1 MAAMLPPWIP
11 ARVPLV
17 LVTGVLELAVAA
29 AFFVPRTR
37 RAAGWAAAALLV
49 LFLPVNVYAAVQ
61 HVPMGGH
68 AWGPAYLLVR
78 VPLQL
83 AVLLWVYRFVLRQ
96 PRAETRAGLARAA

>member
-1 MAAMLPPWIP
+1 
-11 ARVPLV
+11 
-17 LVTGVLELAVAA
+17 
-29 AFFVPRTR
+29 
-37 RAAGWAAAALLV
+37 
-49 LFLPVNVYAAVQ
+49 
-61 HVPMGGH
+61 MGGH